1 MGKMLSGLFGGGG
14 GSKPKK
20 EAGGGG
26 EAQAAAAKKLFAPE
40 QIQKITKD
48 YGAQG
53 NAKWN
58 QIMAGMG
65 AGGGTGGDFSSAI
78 QSQADQMGQKL
89 SGLTDQS
96 GYGSDGMGQLQQIL
110 KGVEGGMGAKYSVY

>member
-14 GSKPKK
+14 DKPKQQ
-20 EAGGGG
+20 ASGG

-48 YGAQG
+48 YGSQG

-96 GYGSDGMGQLQQIL
+96 GYGADGMGQLQQIL
-110 KGVEGGMGAKYSVY
+110 KGVEGGMGAKYAVY